1 MVDMPSSVEPQRAA
15 GVYAKGALFGLTAV
29 SIWAGWIVVARLG
42 LRTSLAPEDITAIR
56 FAVAGL
62 ILLPYLLRR
71 GLALDRLG
79 WRGVVLLA
87 IGGGAPMVLL
97 ANVGLT
103 FAPAAHAG
111 ALFPGAMPLL
121 VALIAVPVL
130 GETFSPPRR
139 VGLVLILAGVVG
151 LLLAAGLTV
160 GTRQTAGDAMFL
172 GAALLWAVYTVCLR
186 KAAISG
192 MHAAAIAAVASLVL
206 YLPIYLLLHGDR
218 LLGAPIGDVA
228 LQALVQGLLT
238 AVVSL
243 ILYGRAVEILGA
255 SSGAAFAAICPVL
268 TALFGIALLSEMPT
282 PAEWVTIATISS
294 GVYLVTGG
302 PLPRWQRRH

>member
-1 MVDMPSSVEPQRAA
+1 M
-15 GVYAKGALFGLTAV
+15 YAKGALFGLTAV

-62 ILLPYLLRR
+62 ILLPYLLRH

-79 WRGVVLLA
+79 WRGVALLA

-130 GETFSPPRR
+130 GETFSPLRR
-139 VGLVLILAGVVG
+139 VGLVLILAGVIG

-192 MHAAAIAAVASLVL
+192 MHAAAIAAVASLVV
-206 YLPIYLLLHGDR
+206 YLPIYVLVYGDR
-218 LLGAPIGDVA
+218 LLGAPDRRHRASGPGA
-228 LQALVQGLLT
+228 
-238 AVVSL
+238 
-243 ILYGRAVEILGA
+243 GRPDG
-255 SSGAAFAAICPVL
+255 G
-268 TALFGIALLSEMPT
+268 GIAHP
-282 PAEWVTIATISS
+282 VR
-294 GVYLVTGG
+294 
-302 PLPRWQRRH
+302 PRG

>member
-1 MVDMPSSVEPQRAA
+1 VVSQANESGATRRSTGA
-15 GVYAKGALFGLTAV
+15 YAKGALCGMAAV
-29 SIWAGWIVVARLG
+29 SIWAGWIVVARMG
-42 LRTSLAPEDITAIR
+42 LRSSLAPADITAIR

-62 ILLPYLLRR
+62 IFLPWLMTR
-71 GLALDRLG
+71 GWAFDKLG
-79 WRGVVLLA
+79 WLGLILLA
-87 IGGGAPMVLL
+87 VGGGAPMVLL

-103 FAPAAHAG
+103 HAPASHAG

-130 GETFSPPRR
+130 GESFSRVRR
-139 VGLVLILAGVVG
+139 IGLAFILAGVVG

-160 GTRQTAGDAMFL
+160 GTQTVGDAMFL

-186 KAAISG
+186 KAGVSG
-192 MHAAAIAAVASLVL
+192 MHAAAIAAVTSLLV
-206 YLPIYLLLHGDR
+206 YLPIYLFIAGDR
-218 LLGAPIGDVA
+218 LLHAPLFDVA
-228 LQALVQGLLT
+228 LQAVVQGFLT

-243 ILYGRAVEILGA
+243 ILYGRAVELLGA

-268 TALFGIALLSEMPT
+268 TALFGLALLGEMPT
-282 PAEWVTIATISS
+282 LAEWLAIAIISG

-302 PLPRWQRRH
+302 PLLSSPSRG

>member
-1 MVDMPSSVEPQRAA
+1 MVGQANEQVAAQRSTGA
-15 GVYAKGALFGLTAV
+15 YAKGALCGLAAV

-42 LRTSLAPEDITAIR
+42 LRTSLAPADITAIR

-62 ILLPYLLRR
+62 IFLPWLLRQGWGR
-71 GLALDRLG
+71 DKLG
-79 WRGVVLLA
+79 WGSFVLLA
-87 IGGGAPMVLL
+87 VGGGAPIVLL

-103 FAPAAHAG
+103 YAPASHAG

-130 GETFSPPRR
+130 GETFSRVRR

-160 GTRQTAGDAMFL
+160 GAQTVGDVMFL

-186 KAAISG
+186 KAGISG
-192 MHAAAIAAVASLVL
+192 MRAAAIAAVVSLAV
-206 YLPIYLLLHGDR
+206 YVPIYLFIAGDR
-218 LLGAPIGDVA
+218 LLHAPPFDVA
-228 LQALVQGLLT
+228 LQAVVQGLLT

-243 ILYGRAVEILGA
+243 ILYGRAVELLGA

-268 TALFGIALLSEMPT
+268 TAVFGLVLLGEMPT
-282 PAEWVTIATISS
+282 LAEWLAIVIISC

-302 PLPRWQRRH
+302 PLPWSRR

>member
-1 MVDMPSSVEPQRAA
+1 MIHVHSSVAPQRPSSA
-15 GVYAKGALFGLTAV
+15 YAKGAICGLAAV
-29 SIWAGWIVVARLG
+29 SIWAVWIVVARLG
-42 LRTSLAPEDITAIR
+42 LRTSLVPEDITAIR

-62 ILLPYLLRR
+62 ILLPYLLKH

-79 WRGVVLLA
+79 WRGVLLLA
-87 IGGGAPMVLL
+87 LGGGAPMVLL

-103 FAPAAHAG
+103 YAPAAHAG

-130 GETFSPPRR
+130 GETFSPLRR
-139 VGLVLILAGVVG
+139 IGLVLILAGVVG
-151 LLLAAGLTV
+151 LLLTAGLTV

-186 KAAISG
+186 KASISG
-192 MHAAAIAAVASLVL
+192 MHAAAIAAVASLVV
-206 YLPIYLLLHGDR
+206 YLPVYVLVCGDR
-218 LLGAPIGDVA
+218 LLAAPVGDIA
-228 LQALVQGLLT
+228 LQAVVQGVLT

-268 TALFGIALLSEMPT
+268 TALFGIALLGEMPT
-282 PAEWVTIATISS
+282 PAEWMTIVTISS

-302 PLPRWQRRH
+302 PLPRWRRAS

>member
-1 MVDMPSSVEPQRAA
+1 MSSHLA
-15 GVYAKGALFGLTAV
+15 GTYAKGALYGVAAV
-29 SIWAGWIVVARLG
+29 SIWAGWIVVARFG
-42 LRTSLAPEDITAIR
+42 LRTSLAPQDITAIR

-62 ILLPYLLRR
+62 IFLPYVLRR
-71 GLALDRLG
+71 GLAFDRLG
-79 WRGVVLLA
+79 WGGVLVLS

-97 ANVGLT
+97 ANSGLQ

-121 VALIAVPVL
+121 VALLAVPVL
-130 GETFSPPRR
+130 GEVFSRTRR
-139 VGLVLILAGVVG
+139 FGLALIFAGVIA
-151 LLLAAGLTV
+151 LLLAAGLQV
-160 GTRQTAGDAMFL
+160 GTRQTLGDAMFL
-172 GAALLWAVYTVCLR
+172 GAALLWAGYTVCLR

-192 MHAAAIAAVASLVL
+192 MHAAAIAAVASLLV
-206 YLPIYLLLHGDR
+206 YLPIYLWLHGGR
-218 LLGAPIGDVA
+218 LLAAPLGDIL
-228 LQALVQGLLT
+228 LQAVVQGVLT

-268 TALFGIALLSEMPT
+268 TALLGMALLDERPE
-282 PAEWVTIATISS
+282 PAEWLAIGLISC

-302 PLPRWQRRH
+302 PLPRRSS

>member
-1 MVDMPSSVEPQRAA
+1 MAA
-15 GVYAKGALFGLTAV
+15 DDLDLFWK
-29 SIWAGWIVVARLG
+29 SM
-42 LRTSLAPEDITAIR
+42 SP
-56 FAVAGL
+56 
-62 ILLPYLLRR
+62 
-71 GLALDRLG
+71 
-79 WRGVVLLA
+79 
-87 IGGGAPMVLL
+87 
-97 ANVGLT
+97 
-103 FAPAAHAG
+103 
-111 ALFPGAMPLL
+111 PGAMPLL

-130 GETFSPPRR
+130 GETFSPLRR

-192 MHAAAIAAVASLVL
+192 MHAAAIAAVASLVV
-206 YLPIYLLLHGDR
+206 YLPIYAVLHGDR
-218 LLGAPIGDVA
+218 LLGAPLGDIA
-228 LQALVQGLLT
+228 LQALVQGVLT

-268 TALFGIALLSEMPT
+268 TALFGIALLDEMPT
-282 PAEWVTIATISS
+282 QCQWATSRRLQRRVS
-294 GVYLVTGG
+294 GGG
-302 PLPRWQRRH
+302 PLRRCRR